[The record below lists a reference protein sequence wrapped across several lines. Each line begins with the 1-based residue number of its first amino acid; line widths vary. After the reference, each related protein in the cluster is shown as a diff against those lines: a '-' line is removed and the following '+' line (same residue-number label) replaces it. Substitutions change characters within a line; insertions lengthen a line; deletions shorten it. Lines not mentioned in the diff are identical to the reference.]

1 MKLFTLIFSYIF
13 ITRCVQCELTD
24 QQKKRINNM
33 AWLFAQFSMTFDPNE
48 ISSLEGKMN
57 QLTISSAT
65 SSKTDGDKAMLTLNS
80 YFRNNEKEFDNYK
93 EVLDSFDNDHLK
105 SLFPSINLN
114 ELIKIFE
121 DRIKEHQN
129 DIVIKDQTPLTF
141 KQFYSIFQMLRDF
154 IENGESKFE
163 ALSDIPINHPLM
175 QTFCNQLLSV
185 NDQYVIDSLKNF
197 KIGEYTFN
205 KKKDEI
211 VKSLALSHSF
221 MNSLANNENVR
232 DPKPTRWQTH
242 HMIPAEKLVT
252 FYKYYFKLLIEKSS
266 KMQTKFDWIK
276 IIQYNTQKT
285 FLVEGT
291 KLWINFG
298 INKDTGST
306 IPPPV
311 YNFDKNPNS
320 AQENFVKY
328 WYKWPLG
335 LLFYGPRSPDRSD
348 DPKSDF
354 EKNVANIVGQE
365 YFEKVQELNS
375 NILAFIAAY
384 ELNNENDELNDMAMK
399 IYNRIVTIHRE
410 APWDNKIIAPFNSDQ
425 WELELGKWN
434 INLQWSI
441 KALAQQRDLEEQNN
455 FVQFVSGLERV
466 QLMDPILLGAYYSYR
481 VHQAGYRHDETKRR
495 KRHHLYDH
503 LFYTQQLETKC
514 LAPVTIIQKKDD
526 WERSSL
532 PISDRCDYYLN
543 NGSPSILAV
552 PVYGW
557 CKLFGF

>member
-1 MKLFTLIFSYIF
+1 MKLLTLIFSYIF

-65 SSKTDGDKAMLTLNS
+65 TSSETDGDKAMLTLNS

-175 QTFCNQLLSV
+175 QTFCNQLLNV

-232 DPKPTRWQTH
+232 DSKPTRWQTH

-425 WELELGKWN
+425 WELESEKWK
-434 INLQWSI
+434 INTMWSI
-441 KALAQQRDLEEQNN
+441 KALAQQRDLEEQQNN
-455 FVQFVSGLERV
+455 LVQFVSELERV

-481 VHQAGYRHDETKRR
+481 VHQAGHSHDEFKRR
-495 KRHHLYDH
+495 KRHHLYDN
-503 LFYTQQLETKC
+503 LLYRQKLETKC
-514 LAPVTIIQKKDD
+514 LSTTTPKPNGF
-526 WERSSL
+526 WCS
-532 PISDRCDYYLN
+532 PFYLRLN
-543 NGSPSILAV
+543 PME
-552 PVYGW
+552 YFY
-557 CKLFGF
+557 CKLTGHQNLHFF

>member
-1 MKLFTLIFSYIF
+1 
-13 ITRCVQCELTD
+13 
-24 QQKKRINNM
+24 M

-57 QLTISSAT
+57 QLTINTAT
-65 SSKTDGDKAMLTLNS
+65 SSETDGDKAMLTLNS

-175 QTFCNQLLSV
+175 QTFCNQLNV

-197 KIGEYTFN
+197 KIGEYIFN

-211 VKSLALSHSF
+211 VKSLALSHDF

-425 WELELGKWN
+425 WELESEKWK
-434 INLQWSI
+434 INTMWSI
-441 KALAQQRDLEEQNN
+441 KALAQQRDLEEQQNN
-455 FVQFVSGLERV
+455 LVQFVSELERV

-481 VHQAGYRHDETKRR
+481 IHQADHSHDEFKRR
-495 KRHHLYDH
+495 KRQHLKGAGDRRWTLRVPPAGSHHLYDN
-503 LFYTQQLETKC
+503 LLYRQKLETKC
-514 LAPVTIIQKKDD
+514 LSTTTPK
-526 WERSSL
+526 
-532 PISDRCDYYLN
+532 PN
-543 NGSPSILAV
+543 
-552 PVYGW
+552 GW
-557 CKLFGF
+557 CSPFYLRLNPMEYFYCKLTGHQNLHFF